1 MQTIVFQYS
10 FEHVYRGA
18 RMVLHNKGF
27 SVVKSDHLTGYI
39 KSRKYFLGV
48 IPSLD
53 ATLNINK
60 VDEKNIRV
68 TVTTAARGILF
79 KNTRKAAI
87 AENRIVEVMAS
98 II

>member
-10 FEHVYRGA
+10 YEHVYKGA
-18 RMVLHNKGF
+18 RMVLRNKGY
-27 SVVKSDHLTGYI
+27 SVVKSDRITGYI
-39 KSRKYFLGV
+39 KSRKYLLGV
-48 IPSLD
+48 IPSQE
-53 ATLNINK
+53 ATLNIDK

-68 TVTTAARGILF
+68 TVTTLAKGILF
-79 KNTRKAAI
+79 RNTRKAAI